1 MNSHVNPTPGSG
13 RDRRALAEGRLADEF
28 EGLHRWLVARA
39 RFRYRL
45 SREDCEELAADT
57 LLAWYHEL
65 CRAGGV
71 HADAAYLDRVLRNRA
86 LDRKRTL
93 SRAKRAA
100 ANTVYLASM
109 DSCGVD
115 LELDVLVAE
124 REELR
129 HRAELARDVLSRRE
143 LEVAVLSG
151 QGVPRAQIA
160 KRYGM
165 SVRSV
170 ERYLQRAQR
179 KLDDGLAVM
188 SMRGRCALLALTIA
202 DIKTGRIRPG
212 HPRYQRGNE
221 HLNHCWRC
229 RATTAVDGRQTA

>member
-1 MNSHVNPTPGSG
+1 MSGHVNSRLGH
-13 RDRRALAEGRLADEF
+13 DRWAVAEARLAAEF
-28 EGLHRWLVARA
+28 EGLHRWLVSRA

-45 SREDCEELAADT
+45 AREDCEELAADT

-65 CRAGGV
+65 CRGGV

-100 ANTVYLASM
+100 TDTVYVASM
-109 DSCGVD
+109 DSCGAD
-115 LELDVLVAE
+115 PELDVLVAE

-129 HRAELARDVLSRRE
+129 HRAELARDVLSDRE
-143 LEVAVLSG
+143 FQIAALSG

-160 KRYGM
+160 QRYGL

-170 ERYLQRAQR
+170 ERRLERAQR
-179 KLDDGLAVM
+179 KLDAGLAVM
-188 SMRGRCALLALTIA
+188 STRGRCAMLALTIA

-212 HPRYQRGNE
+212 HPRYESGNE
-221 HLNHCWRC
+221 HLNGCWRC
-229 RATTAVDGRQTA
+229 RARSPIDARQAA